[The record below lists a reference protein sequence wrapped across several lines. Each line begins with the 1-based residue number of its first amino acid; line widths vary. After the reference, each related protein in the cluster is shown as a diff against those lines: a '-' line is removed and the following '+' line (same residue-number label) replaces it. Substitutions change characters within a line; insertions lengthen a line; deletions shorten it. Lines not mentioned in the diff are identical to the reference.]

1 MEHLHNS
8 CQYFKGNF
16 QLEESLLESDRK
28 EMSEL
33 KEISHRFLLETKYL
47 EKSQE
52 GVASF
57 TWRGDVF
64 LLTFSCL
71 PYSSFFTF
79 NLLLLGSKEQAKGW
93 RVKLEVL
100 GSGGNGTTRRRTAFE
115 GPPDSINQMDRRRRR
130 KREVVSRVT
139 VGQEMIIKTARGHK
153 AFFDIDLTFKR
164 LGGVF

>member
-57 TWRGDVF
+57 TWRGDAF

-71 PYSSFFTF
+71 PSSSFVTF
-79 NLLLLGSKEQAKGW
+79 NLLLLGSKEQARGW
-93 RVKLEVL
+93 RVRLEVL
-100 GSGGNGTTRRRTAFE
+100 GSGGKDAMQRRTAYEGPPASVNQVDTRRRR
-115 GPPDSINQMDRRRRR
+115 I
-130 KREVVSRVT
+130 KREVARVT
-139 VGQEMIIKTARGHK
+139 VGQEMIIKTLRGRK